1 MKTYKLAMVGFGNVG
16 QGFTKVL
23 QQSKAHLETL
33 GIHCQIVAVS
43 DMKLGS
49 IYNPGGFTP
58 AALLEAA
65 AIGDLT
71 TLPAEHSGWSVEQM
85 IDGSGADILV
95 EVSFTDL
102 ETGEPATT
110 FIKRA
115 LERGMHVATTNK
127 GPIALN
133 YPELQQLAVENKVE
147 IGFEGTVMSGTPTLA
162 MGIDLLAAAGI
173 QRIQGILNG
182 TTNFILSK
190 MEDGGSYQQALAEA
204 QQLGY
209 AEADPTGDVEGHDA
223 AGKVV
228 ILANVLMG
236 AALRMADVKM
246 QGITQ
251 LTPADIGIAR
261 ENGKRWK
268 LIGTVRKEGDEV
280 SASVRPTEMPLD
292 HPLAAV
298 SGATNAVTFTTEL
311 LGEVTLVGPGAGRL
325 ETGYALLL
333 DILGIHRRISR

>member
-1 MKTYKLAMVGFGNVG
+1 MKTYNIAMVGFGNVG
-16 QGFTKVL
+16 QGFARVL
-23 QQSKAHLETL
+23 QQSKAHLDSL
-33 GIHCQIVAVS
+33 DIDYQVVAVN

-49 IYNPGGFTP
+49 IFNPDCYSP

-65 AIGDLT
+65 ATGDLT
-71 TLPAEHSGWSVEQM
+71 TLPASQSGWSVKQM
-85 IDGSGADILV
+85 IDKSGADILV

-102 ETGEPATT
+102 ETGEPATS
-110 FIKRA
+110 FIKQA
-115 LERGMHVATTNK
+115 LQRGMHVATTNK

-133 YPELQQLAVENKVE
+133 YPELQQLAKENRAM
-147 IGFEGTVMSGTPTLA
+147 IGFEGTVMSGTPALA
-162 MGIDLLAAAGI
+162 TGIDLLAAAGI

-190 MEDGGSYQQALAEA
+190 MEEGGSYQQALSEA
-204 QQLGY
+204 QELGY

-236 AALRMADVKM
+236 APLRMADVDM

-251 LTPADIGIAR
+251 LTPADIEKAQA
-261 ENGKRWK
+261 NGKRWK
-268 LIGTVRKEGDEV
+268 LIGTVSKTGDQV
-280 SASVRPTEMPLD
+280 KASVKPTQMPLE

-298 SGATNAVTFTTEL
+298 GGATNAVTFTTEL

-333 DILGIHRRISR
+333 DLLGIHRLTA